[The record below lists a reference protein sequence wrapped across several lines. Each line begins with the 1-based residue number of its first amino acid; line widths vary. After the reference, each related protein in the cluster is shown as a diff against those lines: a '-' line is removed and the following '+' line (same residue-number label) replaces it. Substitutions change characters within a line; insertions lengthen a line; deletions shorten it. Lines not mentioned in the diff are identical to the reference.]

1 VQIVEEW
8 DNSESK
14 RKRNRTGVTMREAIE
29 NHEEE
34 MMMKKK
40 ITGLSALVSSKSPKK
55 PCFQ

>member
-1 VQIVEEW
+1 M
-8 DNSESK
+8 K
-14 RKRNRTGVTMREAIE
+14 EAIE

-55 PCFQ
+55 SK

>member
-1 VQIVEEW
+1 MQIVEEW
-8 DNSESK
+8 DNSEGK
-14 RKRNRTGVTMREAIE
+14 RKRNRTGVTMKEAIE

-55 PCFQ
+55 PHFQ